1 MEPIAVPRLL
11 PWQSLE
17 GKSCFLVPGGSGGYL
32 SRLADDMEAVQLA
45 TAAEVVGRAR
55 EVLDDPMSPYAEV
68 RYAGFRLAECLND
81 VLRVAESRGLRL
93 PGPDTEA
100 GEGDEGALDTGDAG
114 TGAPESG
121 ARP

>member
-93 PGPDTEA
+93 SGPEA
-100 GEGDEGALDTGDAG
+100 GAGDGGEDDEGAPDTGTPG
-114 TGAPESG
+114 TGAR
-121 ARP
+121 A